1 MSNASDSNFNG
12 PLKIIRLPSERSIPK
27 TIFSRHNEA
36 SINGSYN
43 FKKGGMP
50 MKKILSI
57 TPSSF

>member
-27 TIFSRHNEA
+27 TIFSRHNDA

-43 FKKGGMP
+43 FKKGMP
-50 MKKILSI
+50 MKQILSI
-57 TPSSF
+57 TPTSF